1 MSPARGLGAAL
12 VRFGALGALTVLGA
26 CDGKGGGGDDTSGDD
41 GAPLV
46 LPEDCAAL
54 PAAPSGAAHASPG
67 DDLPALVA
75 ALGPGETLVLDAG
88 TYELGGGDT
97 VSNLL
102 FTAPGVVLR
111 GATGDPADVVLDGLY
126 GTSELLTVRADGV
139 VLADLTIRRASR
151 DAVRVSGDGTA
162 DVAGVSLFRVLLE
175 DSLGTQL
182 RVDAERG
189 TYADEGLVACSSFSF
204 SDDARA
210 AAGAGCAPG
219 GIDAL
224 QASGWRVRDSHF
236 RGFWCPSSNARPA
249 VRFATGS
256 ADPVVERNLLHDNA
270 VGISLGATEY
280 EAGDERVYDAPPCE
294 GTGVGI
300 YGGVARNNMI
310 SATAPELT
318 SSGRL
323 QSGILYAE
331 ACGAAGYHNSVY
343 LEGTFRASEQH
354 TGAYTNITLLNELLI
369 APIQSAGGS
378 ISLDGIITNATAA
391 DFVDPVAGDLHL
403 VAGSAA
409 EDAEVAV
416 PEGAVPDDFD
426 GEARGAP
433 ADVGADER

>member
-1 MSPARGLGAAL
+1 MNPARGLAAAL
-12 VRFGALGALTVLGA
+12 LLLGA
-26 CDGKGGGGDDTSGDD
+26 CGDKGGGHDTSGHNDV
-41 GAPLV
+41 PLV
-46 LPEDCAAL
+46 LPDDCAAL
-54 PAAPSGAAHASPG
+54 PEAPSSAVHASPG

-75 ALGPGETLVLDAG
+75 GLGAGDTLVLDAG

-102 FTAPGVVLR
+102 LTAPGVVIR

-139 VLADLTIRRASR
+139 VLADLTIRRAAR

-162 DVAGVSLFRVLLE
+162 DIAGVSLYHVLLE
-175 DSLGTQL
+175 DSLGAQL

-189 TYADEGLVACSSFSF
+189 TFADDGLVACSSVSF
-204 SDDARA
+204 SDEART
-210 AAGAGCAPG
+210 AAGAGCSPAG
-219 GIDAL
+219 VDAL
-224 QASGWRVRDSHF
+224 QAAGWQVRDSHF

-256 ADPVVERNLLHDNA
+256 WEPVVERNLLHDNS

-294 GTGVGI
+294 GTGVGV
-300 YGGVARNNMI
+300 YGGVARNNML

-318 SSGRL
+318 GSGRL

-331 ACGAAGYHNSVY
+331 ACGAAGFHNSVY

-354 TGAYTNITLLNELLI
+354 TGAYTDITLLNELLV

-378 ISLDGIITNATAA
+378 VALDGILTNATAA

-403 VAGSAA
+403 ADGSAA
-409 EDAEVAV
+409 EDAGVEV
-416 PEGAVPDDFD
+416 PDGGASDDFD
-426 GEARGAP
+426 REARGAP
-433 ADVGADER
+433 PDVGADER